1 LNPPKS
7 GPNDEDV
14 QRLVQCISH
23 NRRPGV
29 RVAIEL
35 SELAFC
41 KIVLI
46 RAYRAKTLVALRSVF
61 FPQLLK
67 INLGIGSRDGI
78 GAHGPYPPFF
88 QARET
93 SPD

>member
-1 LNPPKS
+1 
-7 GPNDEDV
+7 
-14 QRLVQCISH
+14 VQCISH

-35 SELAFC
+35 SKLAFR
-41 KIVLI
+41 KVVLI
-46 RAYRAKTLVALRSVF
+46 RAYRAKTLVALGFLF
-61 FPQLLK
+61 FAQLLK
-67 INLGIGSRDGI
+67 INLSASRECI
-78 GAHGPYPPFF
+78 GAHRPYPPFF